1 MAPPGMDN
9 SQEPLRVT
17 VLVDGKPESRSL
29 NRGSTVR
36 QIIGDLLPEEQ
47 KARADDYALYPED
60 GPPLDPPSSL
70 GDDDI
75 PDGSVLVLTKKDGG
89 GGACNRQ

>member
-1 MAPPGMDN
+1 MDD
-9 SQEPLRVT
+9 SQETIKVS
-17 VLVDGKPESRSL
+17 VLVDGKPEARSL
-29 NRGSTVR
+29 NKSSTVE
-36 QIIGDLLPEEQ
+36 QIIRDLLPEDQ

-60 GPPLDPPSSL
+60 GPPLDPPSIF

-89 GGACNRQ
+89 GGACSRR